1 MTNEK
6 DCWPKGLKRTKQR
19 ESVLAILKES
29 TQPMS
34 AQEISARI
42 SKEGGGAWL
51 STVYRVLELF
61 VEKKLAIKTSI
72 MNSETAVYELNRE
85 HHRHY
90 AVCIGCHKMIP
101 MENCPMESFIPKI
114 KDKEFQVI
122 GHNLEVYGYCKD
134 CAAKK

>member
-1 MTNEK
+1 MTEEK
-6 DCWPKGLKRTKQR
+6 SCWPKGLKRTKQR
-19 ESVLAILKES
+19 ESVLAVLKES

-42 SKEGGGAWL
+42 GKEGGGAWL
-51 STVYRVLELF
+51 STVYRILELF
-61 VEKKLAIKTSI
+61 VEKKLAIKTTI

-85 HHRHY
+85 LHRHY

-101 MENCPMESFIPKI
+101 MENCPMESFIPRI
-114 KDKEFQVI
+114 KDKEFQVL